1 MLSALHC
8 RSEALHY
15 GAMQERVI
23 RKYANR
29 RLYDPSESRHL
40 TLDEVREL
48 VVAGDKI
55 RVEDAKTGEDITRSI
70 LLQIIVER
78 EEAGRPLLSAEL
90 LEQLIRFYGGAM
102 QDFLATYLERS
113 VGSFVDQQERFQDSL
128 LKMMKDTPLATM
140 SQLAEQNLA
149 TWKELQQGLFGVPA
163 AQTQKKGPGR
173 KLDK

>member
-1 MLSALHC
+1 MNT
-8 RSEALHY
+8 
-15 GAMQERVI
+15 RVI

-40 TLDEVREL
+40 TLDEVRDL
-48 VVAGDKI
+48 VVAGETI
-55 RVEDAKTGEDITRSI
+55 RVEDAKTGEDLTRSI

-113 VGSFVDQQERFQDSL
+113 VGAFVDQQQTFQQKILS
-128 LKMMKDTPLATM
+128 MMKDTPLATM
-140 SQLAEQNLA
+140 GQLAEQNLA
-149 TWKELQQGLFGVPA
+149 MWKDLLGAPA
-163 AQTQKKGPGR
+163 AQSQNKPGPG
-173 KLDK
+173 KKPK

>member
-1 MLSALHC
+1 MT
-8 RSEALHY
+8 
-15 GAMQERVI
+15 ERVI

-40 TLDEVREL
+40 TLDEVRER

-55 RVEDAKTGEDITRSI
+55 RVEDAKTGEDITRSV

-90 LEQLIRFYGGAM
+90 LEQLIRFYGCAM

-113 VGSFVDQQERFQDSL
+113 VGAFVDQQERFQDQL
-128 LKMMKDTPLATM
+128 LKMMKDTPLGAM
-140 SQLAEQNLA
+140 SELAEQNLSA
-149 TWKELQQGLFGVPA
+149 WKELQKGFFGLPA
-163 AQTQKKGPGR
+163 AQSQKPSSGK
-173 KLDK
+173 KKSK

>member
-1 MLSALHC
+1 MK
-8 RSEALHY
+8 
-15 GAMQERVI
+15 ERVI

-48 VVAGDKI
+48 VVAGDKVK
-55 RVEDAKTGEDITRSI
+55 VEDAKSGEDITRSI

-113 VGSFVDQQERFQDSL
+113 VGAFVDQQQTFQDKV

-149 TWKELQQGLFGVPA
+149 AWQELQKGLFGAPS
-163 AQTQKKGPGR
+163 AQTQKSQRSGK
-173 KLDK
+173 KTK

>member
-1 MLSALHC
+1 MK
-8 RSEALHY
+8 
-15 GAMQERVI
+15 ERVI

-48 VVAGDKI
+48 VVAGEKV
-55 RVEDAKTGEDITRSI
+55 RVEDAKTGEDLTRSI

-102 QDFLATYLERS
+102 QDFLSTYLERS
-113 VGSFVDQQERFQDSL
+113 VGAFVDQQQSFQEQVL
-128 LKMMKDTPLATM
+128 TMMKDTPLSTV

-149 TWKELQQGLFGVPA
+149 TWKELQQRMFGMSD
-163 AQTQKKGPGR
+163 TQSQNKKPGAN
-173 KLDK
+173 KPK